1 MHEKETPVLQKV
13 MIDFIAFCIFKLYF
27 KIMKIKLQVIIAF
40 FVAMTTYSQQKFST
54 DSIVR
59 SVTIES
65 KLSGNTL
72 EFSPIAPPLNQIAGA
87 PKAFYT
93 YFWEFGDGH
102 YSTDSLPKHTYRNIG
117 EYNVKLWATNNY
129 DTGKPPTT
137 RPKKVT
143 VMSEENDYNDTS
155 SMYEDFTLKRNREP
169 IPNEEIVV
177 VMSYKN
183 PKDFVANGKI
193 YLFYN
198 EQKYKDNNFNIKDT
212 RMYHN
217 EQIIED
223 EESFVYAN
231 DLDDNQMLMAT
242 SNGGMV
248 TYNSQEL
255 DTINKTNLP
264 LTLEDSKVYYKNW
277 NILEFNDIQ
286 PNEERNVFLTMETPQ
301 EMLKDTSAIISIR
314 GVYVPDR
321 NYDNHQVKD
330 MEMEIVTSHDPN
342 KMASNG
348 TFMNYRLVRFKRLKY
363 KIRFQNNGEGPARTI
378 RLETDLPDMFDKS
391 TLKVEDMYPKC
402 EICPKQKVAYS
413 CLDTIFTDSQVIFTF
428 KNIYL
433 PGSEQKGVMDKDSTK
448 GFVKYSI
455 KFGKDFHKKNT
466 KSQTAIVFDK
476 NDPIMT
482 NYSTTRFIPGI
493 SIGAKVGYNYYPE
506 LEASTSYF
514 IGATISPY
522 KSYRWYWQ
530 VEWLNSFNSYTSKV
544 TIFEEFTGGARGF
557 RQLQRRTTSNSYESI
572 NWEVPV
578 LVRYNINNYI
588 GVGAGIQANINISEK
603 QNESI
608 LIEDFEGDRA
618 DFLIDSRM
626 QVNETTESF
635 TNFKAGLLFE
645 ITGGFARIG
654 PSVGARYVLN
664 SENERNYWQ
673 LYAIWKF

>member
-1 MHEKETPVLQKV
+1 
-13 MIDFIAFCIFKLYF
+13 
-27 KIMKIKLQVIIAF
+27 MKKTLQVIIAF
-40 FVAMTTYSQQKFST
+40 FVVITTYSQQNQTT
-54 DSIVR
+54 DSIIR
-59 SVTIES
+59 SATIES
-65 KLSGNTL
+65 KISGNTV

-93 YFWEFGDGH
+93 YFWEFGDGN

-137 RPKKVT
+137 RPKKVVVT
-143 VMSEENDYNDTS
+143 SIENEYDDTS
-155 SMYEDFTLKRNREP
+155 SMHEDFTLKRNREP
-169 IPNEEIVV
+169 VPNEEMVV

-183 PKDFVANGKI
+183 PKDYVTNGKI

-198 EQKYKDNNFNIKDT
+198 EQKYKGNNFNIKDT
-212 RMYHN
+212 KVYYN
-217 EQIIED
+217 EQMILD

-231 DLDDNQMLMAT
+231 DLDDSLPLMAT
-242 SNGGMV
+242 SDGAMLS
-248 TYNSQEL
+248 YNFQEL
-255 DTINKTNLP
+255 DTLNKTNLP
-264 LTLEDSKVYYKNW
+264 LTLEDSKAYYKNW
-277 NILEFNDIQ
+277 NVLEFDNMR
-286 PNEERNVFLTMETPQ
+286 PNEERNVFLTMETPP

-342 KMASNG
+342 KMSSNG

-402 EICPKQKVAYS
+402 EICPKQKVSYS
-413 CLDTIFTDSQVIFTF
+413 CLDMIFTDSQVIFTF

-433 PGSEQKGVMDKDSTK
+433 PGSEQNGVHNKDSTK

-455 KFGKDFHKKNT
+455 KFGKDFHKKKT
-466 KSQTAIVFDK
+466 KSQTAIIFDK
-476 NDPIMT
+476 NDPIIT
-482 NYSTTRFIPGI
+482 NYSTTRFVPGI

-506 LEASTSYF
+506 LDASTSYF

-530 VEWLNSFNSYTSKV
+530 VEWLNSFNSYNSEV
-544 TIFEEFTGGARGF
+544 DIVEEFVDGAQGF
-557 RQLQRRTTSNSYESI
+557 KHLQRTTTSNSYETI
-572 NWEVPV
+572 NWEIPV
-578 LVRYNINNYI
+578 LARYNINNYI

-603 QNESI
+603 HIEDI
-608 LIEDFEGDRA
+608 LIEDFEGDST
-618 DFLIDSRM
+618 DFLLDSRM
-626 QVNETTESF
+626 KSNETTESF

-664 SENERNYWQ
+664 SENEFNYWQ
-673 LYAIWKF
+673 LYTIWKF